1 MEAKLIEED
10 LNPPV
15 RHLSQLEI
23 VRFYYQNNKKQRL
36 CKKKKKTQ
44 KQKKNLQSNVIV
56 AEIP

>member
-36 CKKKKKTQ
+36 WRKKKKKDYRAMS
-44 KQKKNLQSNVIV
+44 L
-56 AEIP
+56 

>member
-36 CKKKKKTQ
+36 WRKKKKR
-44 KQKKNLQSNVIV
+44 LQSNVII